1 MRETSGGGDIDMVPP
16 ERALEH
22 LSVDKAWNLL
32 DTLSSQVS
40 GKQAEL
46 QVRHV

>member
-1 MRETSGGGDIDMVPP
+1 MPEPSGGRDNDMVPP

-32 DTLSSQVS
+32 DTLSLQAS